1 MDKSDFDKKQK
12 EKGVEYIVP
21 QPLEADLQPPAPES
35 KQDFERQYASLLLS
49 LRTVRQPVSVI
60 PSFIPRNFL
69 EQIQIYENGAT
80 YRLYI
85 YMNGTWRYTTLT

>member
-1 MDKSDFDKKQK
+1 MEQSDFDKKQK

-21 QPLEADLQPPAPES
+21 QPLEADLENPVPKS
-35 KQDFERQYASLLLS
+35 SQDFERQYASLLLQ
-49 LRTVRQPVSVI
+49 LRTVRQPVSAI